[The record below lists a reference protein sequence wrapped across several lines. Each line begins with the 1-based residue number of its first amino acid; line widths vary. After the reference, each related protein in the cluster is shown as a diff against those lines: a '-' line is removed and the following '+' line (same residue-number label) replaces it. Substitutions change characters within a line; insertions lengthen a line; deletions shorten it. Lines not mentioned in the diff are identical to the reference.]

1 MQYTRISKIFFMVF
15 ILLSFSA
22 CSIFRPSTASGGDSA
37 ETQSSST
44 SKEAKGTAD
53 KSQKNLQSNIC
64 KGKIDRDG
72 VSKLTDFVAQPTA
85 FFCNMA
91 NKQLLALEHQHRAL
105 GNLEK
110 ETQAKQAREK
120 ISNGTMGTG
129 LTLATMIAH
138 TPSDEEKALQQ
149 KYLEDDASG
158 SKKREMELARSKMIE
173 ANKEFTLGLAS
184 ISLQVVNTYKT
195 AKRASKEGNGF
206 DKTMAALQVVKVTAD
221 LAQISALS
229 GGLKQASVQWEI
241 NNKHL
246 ERVAGYENY
255 AFAGDKPDITK
266 ISSVESE

>member
-129 LTLATMIAH
+129 LPLAIMIAH
-138 TPSDEEKALQQ
+138 TPSDEEKAATYARNEENR
-149 KYLEDDASG
+149 KKMGATAAPSG
-158 SKKREMELARSKMIE
+158 SGKIADSDYAKSVRSSQAASADSGPLGKRIRE
-173 ANKEFTLGLAS
+173 ALGS
-184 ISLQVVNTYKT
+184 SYKT
-195 AKRASKEGNGF
+195 GGSVSKASSRADGIAQRG
-206 DKTMAALQVVKVTAD
+206 KTRGKMC
-221 LAQISALS
+221 
-229 GGLKQASVQWEI
+229 
-241 NNKHL
+241 
-246 ERVAGYENY
+246 
-255 AFAGDKPDITK
+255 
-266 ISSVESE
+266 